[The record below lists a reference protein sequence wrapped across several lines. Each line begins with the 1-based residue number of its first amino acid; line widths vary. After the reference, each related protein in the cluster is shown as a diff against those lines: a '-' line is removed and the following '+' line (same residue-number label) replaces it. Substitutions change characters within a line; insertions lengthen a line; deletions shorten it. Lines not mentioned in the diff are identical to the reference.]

1 MPIRTNRG
9 RAAVYRRLWGW
20 PMRSPAHLIGTAI
33 LVVALI
39 VAAGL
44 LAPRLVDDRDTARAG
59 ESSSAGR
66 TSEGDGSDGSGDDAA
81 DVDASE
87 SEPPP
92 TRLTE
97 PRVSPT
103 TAPPAPEALRV
114 AEQWVAAWL
123 DHEEGRS
130 EQEWLDG
137 LRPYTTEEYLPR
149 MRTVEPDAV
158 TGTKVVGTPQ
168 ARESYTSSVDVEVAT
183 DGPTLVLT
191 VIDTDSGWRVAE
203 YREALR

>member
-20 PMRSPAHLIGTAI
+20 PMRSPTHLIGTAI
-33 LVVALI
+33 MVIALVVA
-39 VAAGL
+39 AGM

-59 ESSSAGR
+59 ESSSTNRAGAD
-66 TSEGDGSDGSGDDAA
+66 SHGAGDGAA
-81 DVDASE
+81 DTAPG

-97 PRVSPT
+97 PLATPT
-103 TAPPAPEALRV
+103 SAPPSPEALRV
-114 AEQWVAAWL
+114 AERWVAAWL
-123 DHEEGRS
+123 DHGQVASDR
-130 EQEWLDG
+130 EWLDG

-149 MRTVEPDAV
+149 MRTVDPDRI
-158 TGTKVVGTPQ
+158 TGTEIVGTPQ
-168 ARESYTSSVDVEVAT
+168 ARASYTSSVDVEVGT

-191 VIDTDSGWRVAE
+191 VIETDSGWRVAE
-203 YREALR
+203 YREASG

>member
-20 PMRSPAHLIGTAI
+20 PMRSPTHLIGTAI
-33 LVVALI
+33 MVVALVVA
-39 VAAGL
+39 AGM

-59 ESSSAGR
+59 ESSSTDRDSHGV
-66 TSEGDGSDGSGDDAA
+66 GDGAADAA
-81 DVDASE
+81 EE

-97 PRVSPT
+97 PLATPT
-103 TAPPAPEALRV
+103 SAPPSPEALRV
-114 AEQWVAAWL
+114 AERWVAAWL
-123 DHEEGRS
+123 DHEEGESHR
-130 EQEWLDG
+130 EWLDG

-149 MRTVEPDAV
+149 MRTVDPDLV
-158 TGTKVVGTPQ
+158 TGTEVVGTPQ

-183 DGPTLVLT
+183 DGPTLLLT
-191 VIDTDSGWRVAE
+191 VIDTGSGWRVAE
-203 YREALR
+203 YREASG

>member
-20 PMRSPAHLIGTAI
+20 PMRSPTHLIGTAI
-33 LVVALI
+33 MVVALVVA
-39 VAAGL
+39 AGM

-59 ESSSAGR
+59 QSSAADRAGDDSR
-66 TSEGDGSDGSGDDAA
+66 GAGDGTTDAA
-81 DVDASE
+81 PE

-97 PRVSPT
+97 PLATPT
-103 TAPPAPEALRV
+103 SAPPSPEALRV
-114 AEQWVAAWL
+114 AERWVTAWL
-123 DHEEGRS
+123 DHEEAASDR
-130 EQEWLDG
+130 EWLDG

-149 MRTVEPDAV
+149 MRTVDPDRV
-158 TGTKVVGTPQ
+158 TGTEIVGTPQ

-191 VIDTDSGWRVAE
+191 VIETDSGWRVAE
-203 YREALR
+203 YREASG